1 MFDDILQFGGSG
13 LGKKEFRMI
22 NTFPVVY
29 EHGVLRPLK
38 PVVLPE
44 SSPLQVQIIEDT
56 FDDQALSYRQALVDL
71 LRFSTLAEQNW
82 ADSLVHE
89 VFAQRIE
96 PDVRKLWR
104 LANATVRDLCGM
116 LVLASAQV
124 QPETVTLVQVQ
135 AFLFGLNLLETAW
148 LDQKPL
154 TDTELDQCYDQL
166 TLAGLPP
173 AISLSESIVQS
184 YIDEL

>member
-1 MFDDILQFGGSG
+1 MV
-13 LGKKEFRMI
+13 

-38 PVVLPE
+38 PVNLPE
-44 SSPLQVQIIEDT
+44 SSPLQVQVIDDT
-56 FDDQALSYRQALVDL
+56 FDDQTLSYRQVLVDL
-71 LRFSTLAEQNW
+71 RRFAALAEQNW
-82 ADSLVHE
+82 SNSLVQE

-104 LANATVRDLCGM
+104 LADATVRDLCGM

-124 QPETVTLVQVQ
+124 QPETVTVMQVQ

-148 LDQKPL
+148 LNQKPL
-154 TDTELDQCYDQL
+154 TDAELDQCFDQL

-173 AISLSESIVQS
+173 AISLSDSTVQS
-184 YIDEL
+184 YVDEL